1 MGRYNSYI
9 GYFRKTYGERLQKV
23 VVDAGFTCPNRD
35 GRSGWGGCTYCNNAA
50 FHPGYSTPGVP
61 ILKQIDEGIEFHRVR
76 YRNAGKFL
84 AYFQPYSNT
93 YAPLERLK
101 EVYGEALS
109 HPLVAGIV
117 IGTRPDCVDES
128 VLDYLASLS
137 EKHIVIIEYGIE
149 SCYDRTLKRIN
160 RGHTFADAVKAVE
173 MTASRGLTQGAHFI
187 FGLPGESI
195 GDMLGYAPLINSL
208 PLHSVK
214 FHQLQIV
221 KDTAMEKEFAAVPED
236 FVTLPLDRY
245 LDFMTDILE
254 RLRPD
259 LYIERIAGE
268 VPPRFVNS
276 TPWGLIRNAELIRLL
291 EQRLEDRDT
300 FQGRLYSK

>member
-61 ILKQIDEGIEFHRVR
+61 ILKQIDDGIEFHRVR

-221 KDTAMEKEFAAVPED
+221 KGTAMEKEFAAVPED
-236 FVTLPLDRY
+236 FVTFPLDRY

-300 FQGRLYSK
+300 FQGRLYRK